1 MSGKG
6 LVLSE
11 AKEEG
16 IMEYGYYPGCSLHG
30 TAKEF
35 DLSIKQSFQSLGL
48 TLKEV
53 PDWNCC
59 GASSAHETSE
69 ELALALSVRV
79 LSQAEQ
85 AGLKT
90 VVAPCAACYSRLK
103 MANKEVT
110 HDADLRE
117 RINHVMGQDYE
128 GGVTVR
134 HVTEIYKE
142 NRDKVAA
149 SVAKPLSGLKI
160 ASYYG
165 CLLARP
171 KEVVDWD
178 DAENP
183 TTMDDLV
190 TVLGAQALDWSH
202 KTECCGAGFSFSR
215 PDIAVRLVGK
225 ILEAAQ
231 SVGADAIAVAC
242 PLCQANLDMRQGP
255 AEKRNKTQYG
265 IPIIYI
271 SQLMGL
277 AQGKDAKALGLDKHL
292 VSAEKVLEKLK
303 TPVPATEKEKEPAA
317 AQTA

>member
-1 MSGKG
+1 
-6 LVLSE
+6 
-11 AKEEG
+11 
-16 IMEYGYYPGCSLHG
+16 MEYGYYPGCSLHG

-35 DLSIKQSFQSLGL
+35 DLSIKESFQSLGL

-85 AGLKT
+85 AGLKI

-103 MANKEVT
+103 IANREVT
-110 HDADLRE
+110 HNADLRE

-128 GGVTVR
+128 GGVTVK

-142 NRDKVAA
+142 NKDKLAA
-149 SVAKPLSGLKI
+149 SVKKPLAGLKI

-171 KEVVDWD
+171 KDIIDWD

-202 KTECCGAGFSFSR
+202 KTECCGASFSFSR
-215 PDIAVRLVGK
+215 PDIAVRLVGN
-225 ILEAAQ
+225 ILEAAK
-231 SVGADAIAVAC
+231 GADADAIAVAC
-242 PLCQANLDMRQGP
+242 PLCQANLDMRQGL
-255 AEKRNKTQYG
+255 AEKRNQTVYG
-265 IPIIYI
+265 LPIIYI
-271 SQLMGL
+271 SQLIGL
-277 AQGKDAKALGLDKHL
+277 AQGRDARALGLDKHV
-292 VSAEKVLEKLK
+292 VSPAGLLAKVRSVPEKK
-303 TPVPATEKEKEPAA
+303 TEPAA
-317 AQTA
+317 APVA

>member
-1 MSGKG
+1 
-6 LVLSE
+6 
-11 AKEEG
+11 
-16 IMEYGYYPGCSLHG
+16 MEYGYYPGCSLHG

-277 AQGKDAKALGLDKHL
+277 AQGKDSKALGLDKHL
-292 VSAEKVLEKLK
+292 MSAEKVLEKLK

>member
-1 MSGKG
+1 
-6 LVLSE
+6 
-11 AKEEG
+11 
-16 IMEYGYYPGCSLHG
+16 MEYGYYPGCSLHG

-242 PLCQANLDMRQGP
+242 PLCQANLDTRQDEISRETGK
-255 AEKRNKTQYG
+255 AYN
-265 IPIIYI
+265 IPVFYVTE
-271 SQLMGL
+271 LLGL
-277 AQGKDAKALGLDKHL
+277 ALGSPNVNKWLKAHL
-292 VSAEKVLEKLK
+292 VDTKPLLK
-303 TPVPATEKEKEPAA
+303 QKGLI
-317 AQTA
+317 

>member
-1 MSGKG
+1 
-6 LVLSE
+6 
-11 AKEEG
+11 
-16 IMEYGYYPGCSLHG
+16 MEYGYYPGCSLHG

-35 DLSIKQSFQSLGL
+35 DLSIKESFRSLGL

-103 MANKEVT
+103 MANKEVL
-110 HDADLRE
+110 HDAALRE

-128 GGVTVR
+128 GSVTVR
-134 HVTEIYKE
+134 HLTEIYKE
-142 NRDKVAA
+142 NKDQLAA
-149 SVAKPLSGLKI
+149 SVKKPLAGLKI
-160 ASYYG
+160 TSYYG

-171 KEVVDWD
+171 KHVVDWD
-178 DAENP
+178 DTENP
-183 TTMDDLV
+183 TTMDELV

-202 KTECCGAGFSFSR
+202 KTECCGASFSFSR
-215 PDIAVRLVGK
+215 PDIAVRLVGN
-225 ILEAAQ
+225 ILEAAK
-231 SVGADAIAVAC
+231 SVCADAIAVAC

-255 AEKRNKTQYG
+255 AEKRNQTVYG
-265 IPIIYI
+265 IPVVYI
-271 SQLMGL
+271 SQLIGL
-277 AQGKDAKALGLDKHL
+277 AQGESAKALGLDKHM
-292 VSAEKVLEKLK
+292 VSPARALEKLQ
-303 TPVPATEKEKEPAA
+303 AA
-317 AQTA
+317 AEKRAEPSASPAV